1 MRKTMYWNI
10 VTGSSEHEGHLMSF
24 RKKMNH
30 TVTTVEIN
38 STTRFKALNLSLRLR
53 YTLPR
58 HQNLRRNNRF

>member
-10 VTGSSEHEGHLMSF
+10 VTGSSEQEGQLISF

-38 STTRFKALNLSLRLR
+38 STARFRALSLSLRLR

-58 HQNLRRNNRF
+58 HKNLGRDSRF